1 MADKKISELEEALNL
16 QDSDLLV
23 IVQNSATK
31 KITVLKAKDLL
42 KGKDGIN
49 GKDGKDGSPGPVN
62 TITIGT
68 VTKGEVASATL
79 TGTPPNQI
87 LNLVLPKG
95 DTGEQGTPGQP
106 GKNGT
111 DGVGILSVEV
121 GDITQEEG
129 FTVTQLIINKTDGTE
144 ETVDIKSKNGT
155 TEGTE
160 NPGEN
165 GATFTPSVNQNGDL
179 SWTNDKGLTNPP
191 TVNIKGPK
199 GDTGQKGE
207 QGLPGTPGKDGING
221 ENGATFT
228 PNVNENGDLSWTNDK
243 GLANPPTIN
252 IKGPKGDTGGSGQ
265 SSSNEETVT
274 DVKIFKGFSNL
285 QDLIELDDNNVVVDE
300 ISFNSIFV
308 SPSGNNTT
316 GDGTKNKPYKTI
328 AKALNTVK
336 AGQTIYLREGTY
348 TANITFNKSGE
359 EGKPITLRNYP
370 NEVAK
375 IDLTDK
381 TVESV
386 IDFNSQSN
394 INVIGLELCN
404 LKQKTNSVV
413 GIFLQ
418 GGEKNCIIAN
428 CNIHNIEG
436 KSSSAGNAHGIRIVG
451 ITEETI
457 ENILI
462 INNHIHDC
470 ICGTSEALTIES
482 NVKNVDV
489 IRNRI
494 HDNGNIGIDIAGNF
508 KENSNS
514 TLDFAQF
521 IYVAENEVYNCKSD
535 NADCA
540 GLYCDGASNVIFAR
554 NKSYNNQVGLEIG
567 SEEQADK
574 DEYYPH
580 NNLAINNLIYNNTV
594 REVGLGGYST
604 SAGKTF
610 NTFLWNNTIIHPAN
624 GTDVTISME
633 VGEGFSIANNIII
646 DLGTWNYF
654 INSDFDSDY
663 VKNYIFYNNLL
674 YQFNGENIGQYFNIA
689 GIKYNTE
696 EFQNA
701 DFTENNIITADYGL
715 NADYTLAENSP
726 AIGAGYYVDKILE
739 FLDLAGNIREKGK
752 IDIGCYKYTSPQKK

>member
-1 MADKKISELEEALNL
+1 MANKVEYVGKEALKYTLKKLLDKVSIPSNDDDKSNL
-16 QDSDLLV
+16 F
-23 IVQNSATK
+23 N
-31 KITVLKAKDLL
+31 
-42 KGKDGIN
+42 
-49 GKDGKDGSPGPVN
+49 
-62 TITIGT
+62 
-68 VTKGEVASATL
+68 
-79 TGTPPNQI
+79 
-87 LNLVLPKG
+87 
-95 DTGEQGTPGQP
+95 
-106 GKNGT
+106 
-111 DGVGILSVEV
+111 
-121 GDITQEEG
+121 G
-129 FTVTQLIINKTDGTE
+129 FTNLID
-144 ETVDIKSKNGT
+144 TV
-155 TEGTE
+155 
-160 NPGEN
+160 
-165 GATFTPSVNQNGDL
+165 
-179 SWTNDKGLTNPP
+179 
-191 TVNIKGPK
+191 
-199 GDTGQKGE
+199 
-207 QGLPGTPGKDGING
+207 
-221 ENGATFT
+221 
-228 PNVNENGDLSWTNDK
+228 
-243 GLANPPTIN
+243 
-252 IKGPKGDTGGSGQ
+252 
-265 SSSNEETVT
+265 
-274 DVKIFKGFSNL
+274 
-285 QDLIELDDNNVVVDE
+285 ELDDNNVVVDE

-308 SPSGNNTT
+308 SPSGNNTS
-316 GDGTKNKPYKTI
+316 GDGSKNKPFKTI
-328 AKALNTVK
+328 NKALNTAK
-336 AGQTIYLREGTY
+336 AGDTIYLREGTY
-348 TANITFNKSGE
+348 TSNITFNKSGE

-394 INVIGLELCN
+394 INIIGLELCN

-436 KSSSAGNAHGIRIVG
+436 KSASSGNAHGIRIVG
-451 ITEETI
+451 LTEDKI

-489 IRNRI
+489 IKNTI

-508 KENSNS
+508 KENSNPA
-514 TLDFAQF
+514 LDFAQN
-521 IYVAENEVYNCKSD
+521 IYVAENEVYNCHSD

-567 SEEQADK
+567 SEEPADK

-624 GTDVTISME
+624 GTGVTISME
-633 VGEGFSIANNIII
+633 VGEGFSFANNIII
-646 DLGTWNYF
+646 DLGTWNFF
-654 INSDFDSDY
+654 INSDFNSDY

-715 NADYTLAENSP
+715 NEDYKLAESSP
-726 AIGAGYYVDKILE
+726 AIGAGYYVEKILE
-739 FLDLAGNIREKGK
+739 FLDLAGNMREKGK
-752 IDIGCYKYTSPQKK
+752 IDIGCYKYYSNKEV